1 MIPHIRT
8 INVGKQGRPR
18 PPWVW
23 MVGENCTKELRL
35 DLVLEK
41 GEDARFAERRE
52 GTLGERI
59 TS

>member
-1 MIPHIRT
+1 
-8 INVGKQGRPR
+8 
-18 PPWVW
+18 